1 MLPVDCQKSPQ
12 GQNTPKCHGD
22 VAISMLI
29 PSVFPCCFLVHSA
42 QHISVT
48 GQTQREHAKSLAAG
62 PREVELSS
70 KAHLWGSTGRDGWSF
85 KGDPEMGMGPNS
97 GDLRQ
102 KRWWFNMIYHGF
114 TTKKG
119 GGYPQINPNYGKL
132 MDHGKYHGVPNLEA
146 AAAAPHVHRTI
157 GSCQDK
163 EKEGDWRGK
172 GTMWILVDRFRQSLK
187 MFEAIIISK
196 KSPKSIRGGSTAL
209 APAMVGGG
217 GWRGLT
223 RHDRW
228 WQLGQWRMD
237 HDDIMMQIETMGDR
251 MS

>member
-1 MLPVDCQKSPQ
+1 MAMLPCQCWFRAFSRVVFWCTVLSTSLWQ
-12 GQNTPKCHGD
+12 GKPNENTPKAWLLGQGRWSYLPKLTCEEAQAEMD
-22 VAISMLI
+22 EALKAI
-29 PSVFPCCFLVHSA
+29 
-42 QHISVT
+42 
-48 GQTQREHAKSLAAG
+48 R
-62 PREVELSS
+62 R
-70 KAHLWGSTGRDGWSF
+70 WGWARSRGIWGRKD
-85 KGDPEMGMGPNS
+85 
-97 GDLRQ
+97 GDLMWFHHE
-102 KRWWFNMIYHGF
+102 KRGWI
-114 TTKKG
+114 
-119 GGYPQINPNYGKL
+119 PQINPNYGKL
-132 MDHGKYHGVPNLEA
+132 MMDHGKYHGVPNLEA